1 MTRFPIVRLFAAAGL
16 AVAFLSLSGCAGA
29 EGGDPEAAA
38 PAVPAGA
45 PRTIRIET
53 LVVGPTSFEDVI
65 ELTGSVEATNDATLS
80 AQAAGSIVYRAPRG
94 AYVARGGTVAQI
106 DSTLLHAGYLQ
117 ATALRDVAKAQ
128 YEWSKDTYDR
138 QAPLFQD
145 SIISANEFERVRAQL
160 NQGLGQLRQAEAAVA
175 QLREQLDNTRIAA
188 PFSGVVEDYLTEIG
202 EQVAPGS
209 PVARMVNTQ
218 AVKIV
223 TGVPERYAIDIRS
236 GSRVEVVLDQYGGER
251 YSAELTFVG
260 SAIDAG
266 SRTFPVE
273 IRLDNADRA
282 LKPAMSVRLFIT
294 RNQLKDVL
302 VVPQHAVLLDESGY
316 GAFIVESGTEGRVA
330 RRRSVELGASYAG
343 YVVVTDGIEAGD
355 EVVVLGQH
363 NLTDGNAVEVVT
375 RASASTTRLAATE

>member
-1 MTRFPIVRLFAAAGL
+1 
-16 AVAFLSLSGCAGA
+16 
-29 EGGDPEAAA
+29 
-38 PAVPAGA
+38 
-45 PRTIRIET
+45 
-53 LVVGPTSFEDVI
+53 
-65 ELTGSVEATNDATLS
+65 
-80 AQAAGSIVYRAPRG
+80 
-94 AYVARGGTVAQI
+94 
-106 DSTLLHAGYLQ
+106 
-117 ATALRDVAKAQ
+117 VAKAQ

-138 QAPLFQD
+138 QVPLFQD

-218 AVKIV
+218 AVKVV

-355 EVVVLGQH
+355 EVVVLGQN